1 MGVTTS
7 NVPWPPDRPPKFR
20 WIARREDVESER
32 NGRVRAGIRT
42 EISAPTEPIRGCT
55 HAARRAA
62 YFDKSVRDG
71 DGSAGMS
78 RPLRASEHLNR
89 RERSESDGIWSS

>member
-1 MGVTTS
+1 MTRT
-7 NVPWPPDRPPKFR
+7 RPPKFR

-32 NGRVRAGIRT
+32 DGRVRAGIRT

-62 YFDKSVRDG
+62 YFDKPFVM
-71 DGSAGMS
+71 AMEAQEC
-78 RPLRASEHLNR
+78 RADWRARAPQHER
-89 RERSESDGIWSS
+89 KERERWHLEIVKRK